1 MMKHLRTRIQ
11 SKGVVNRMPYV
22 WRPAPP
28 RH

>member
-11 SKGVVNRMPYV
+11 STSVVNRMPYV